1 MMPLCTMAKRPSFER
16 WGWALTS
23 VGAPWVAQRVC
34 PMPIRP
40 GTAAPFS
47 VFSQSLAIR
56 PLTFSTRILS
66 ASITAMP
73 AES

>member
-1 MMPLCTMAKRPSFER
+1 M
-16 WGWALTS
+16 S

-34 PMPIRP
+34 PMPMRP
-40 GTAAPFS
+40 WTDAPLS
-47 VFSQSLAIR
+47 VFSQSLEMR

-66 ASITAMP
+66 SSITAMP